1 MSTTTMKFTRE
12 SQEYGRS
19 MGFFDAVYAVALTML
34 IVNIDVPPAHAWT
47 DLSTLLGH
55 GVGYQ
60 ILGFLISFAVIIA
73 FWRTNQDLVR
83 RLRGLDSA
91 TLNLNIVRTCLVVFI
106 PFTTQGISDPE
117 TTGLA
122 LPTVLY
128 ALNVALAILVQ
139 VLMYQIAV
147 AHGLSRE
154 DVAPRLRTAELLNA
168 LAIPLIFLASVPV
181 ALLYGGTAGKLVWL
195 VLLVTGPIGEALVRR
210 TERTTGQNRPV

>member
-1 MSTTTMKFTRE
+1 MTTSMKFSRE

-19 MGFFDAVYAVALTML
+19 LGFFDAVYGFALTML
-34 IVNIDVPPAHAWT
+34 IANIDLPPAHAWASLT
-47 DLSTLLGH
+47 TFLSH

-83 RLRGLDSA
+83 RLRGLDA
-91 TLNLNIVRTCLVVFI
+91 TALNLNIVRTCLVVFI

-117 TTGLA
+117 TTVLA

-139 VLMYQIAV
+139 MLMYQV
-147 AHGLSRE
+147 ALNRGLSRE
-154 DVAPRLRTAELLNA
+154 PVNPRLRAAELLSA
-168 LAIPLIFLASVPV
+168 LTGPLVFLASVPI
-181 ALLYGGTAGKLVWL
+181 ALLYGGTPGKLVWL
-195 VLLVTGPIGEALVRR
+195 SLLVLGPLGEAAVRR
-210 TERTTGQNRPV
+210 IERTTGDRRPA